1 MRKNLTL
8 LIAGI
13 LLLAT
18 AGVAQA
24 QTAVYQVIGS
34 SVTARE
40 GGAAEATGSV
50 VLSRI
55 AAGEDNMN
63 HGTVTIQYSA
73 PVSGGQTQTA
83 EGAQVFDVSPID
95 AGSVVISD
103 DGLVTITLTGL
114 SPVIILRGIRVD
126 VREVTGEVTA
136 AVSGD
141 GTEAIVGGNR
151 HGHFLDQSGPGC

>member
-24 QTAVYQVIGS
+24 QDGAVVYQVVGS
-34 SVTARE
+34 AVTARE

-55 AAGEDNMN
+55 A
-63 HGTVTIQYSA
+63 GTDT
-73 PVSGGQTQTA
+73 TA
-83 EGAQVFDVSPID
+83 EP
-95 AGSVVISD
+95 
-103 DGLVTITLTGL
+103 
-114 SPVIILRGIRVD
+114 
-126 VREVTGEVTA
+126 
-136 AVSGD
+136 
-141 GTEAIVGGNR
+141 
-151 HGHFLDQSGPGC
+151 

>member
-24 QTAVYQVIGS
+24 QAVYQVIGS
-34 SVTARE
+34 AVTARE

-55 AAGEDNMN
+55 A
-63 HGTVTIQYSA
+63 
-73 PVSGGQTQTA
+73 
-83 EGAQVFDVSPID
+83 GA
-95 AGSVVISD
+95 
-103 DGLVTITLTGL
+103 
-114 SPVIILRGIRVD
+114 
-126 VREVTGEVTA
+126 VTA
-136 AVSGD
+136 
-141 GTEAIVGGNR
+141 
-151 HGHFLDQSGPGC
+151 